1 MAEKL
6 KSRAQQTPAALL
18 GWLRRNAFPFRLPL
32 EASVSAWSS
41 ELPAP
46 SPSSRSQPIESSLAK
61 INALQLSA
69 AQGQIYLYFIN
80 RTRWVFFLKYVDF
93 RQHIHFLLHTT
104 QAMNYYMKTVPQKF

>member
-1 MAEKL
+1 
-6 KSRAQQTPAALL
+6 
-18 GWLRRNAFPFRLPL
+18 L

-80 RTRWVFFLKYVDF
+80 RTRGAFFKIKCRLQTD
-93 RQHIHFLLHTT
+93 IHFLLQET
-104 QAMNYYMKTVPQKF
+104 QAMNYNIKTGLQKF